1 MKRPRH
7 LSQAKVRKDMG
18 RVFFMKTWK
27 TPCKFHASFAM
38 AIRTYRLTRATSVR
52 SMRSFPALRGMRCM
66 HAAGPSQ
73 QPPAPT
79 ASLPPQASQL
89 PPADSQQRRATPISQ
104 AKPSQLRRGKQQQP
118 QPSSSHQADSK
129 AQQDGMLYM
138 ASQVG
143 QSATP
148 LGTQQPASLAGAGGG
163 VLPAVAVVG
172 GAGAGATPSSV
183 PLVLPEKL
191 NKHKVG
197 RACRTRPPSRKTRMH
212 ARSSAG

>member
-1 MKRPRH
+1 
-7 LSQAKVRKDMG
+7 
-18 RVFFMKTWK
+18 
-27 TPCKFHASFAM
+27 
-38 AIRTYRLTRATSVR
+38 
-52 SMRSFPALRGMRCM
+52 
-66 HAAGPSQ
+66 
-73 QPPAPT
+73 
-79 ASLPPQASQL
+79 
-89 PPADSQQRRATPISQ
+89 
-104 AKPSQLRRGKQQQP
+104 
-118 QPSSSHQADSK
+118 
-129 AQQDGMLYM
+129 MLYM

-212 ARSSAG
+212 ARSAG

>member
-1 MKRPRH
+1 MC
-7 LSQAKVRKDMG
+7 LQLVAAAC
-18 RVFFMKTWK
+18 RVLAELCGGGSWAGVDD
-27 TPCKFHASFAM
+27 HAA
-38 AIRTYRLTRATSVR
+38 ARARTEALQYAA
-52 SMRSFPALRGMRCM
+52 PAALLAYLDAGKRCM

-118 QPSSSHQADSK
+118 QPSSSHLADSK

-212 ARSSAG
+212 ARSAG